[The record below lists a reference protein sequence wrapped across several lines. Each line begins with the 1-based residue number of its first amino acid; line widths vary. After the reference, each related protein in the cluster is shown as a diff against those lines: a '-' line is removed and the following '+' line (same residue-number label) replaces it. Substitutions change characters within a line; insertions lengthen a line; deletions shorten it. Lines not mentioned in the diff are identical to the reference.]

1 MRDQRQILDVTYGTF
16 SCRLEGF
23 DDSVA
28 TLKQV
33 ATYFR
38 DNAAF
43 VGASDVPPQDAD
55 IAALATLTSEGHDGD
70 VDGTLHEGKI
80 SLRLS
85 HEAATG
91 EGHLP
96 LRMPPPAIA
105 DQGGETEMSDAL
117 QEDDTSPEQHFKS
130 DEDADGADDAV
141 EDTDS
146 VAAKMQRIR
155 DVVSNGVPSEAQDD
169 AMDDLPETTNHA
181 TDHVNPLSA
190 RLAALAQRN
199 ASEASREAG
208 IAAESETTDPTA
220 DQWGDPDDDSIQQED
235 LEDLEMLDGVDHTET
250 AITATEEDDSQEI
263 DSAADP
269 HDDELTLAN
278 IVQSRSLNLH
288 DELAEVERQIDDR
301 NKRQELT
308 RATDAAVSRILMQTD
323 THLNTPETRRQHD
336 SIAQLKA
343 AVAAT
348 EAARQLGEGSAP
360 RERLSEIFRHDLGEI
375 SAQEHN
381 RSMFASD
388 VDDESDDLNDE
399 DNLDASDEEAR
410 SPAPQASL
418 PPLRLVASQRIV
430 SPAKADSAASSRLR
444 EIASKVDTSQA
455 KPVSFADFAHNHNA
469 AGMAEMFEAA
479 AAYTTFVTRQAD
491 FSRPQIMGLVRS
503 AMPRD
508 FSRKD
513 GLQTFGKLVQNE
525 RIIKLEN
532 GRFQVA
538 PDTRFRMDDRAARG

>member
-1 MRDQRQILDVTYGTF
+1 MSDQRQILDVTYGTF

-43 VGASDVPPQDAD
+43 AGASDMPPQDAD
-55 IAALATLTSEGHDGD
+55 IAALAMLTGEGSDGD
-70 VDGTLHEGKI
+70 VDGTLQEGKI

-85 HEAATG
+85 HDATTG
-91 EGHLP
+91 EEHPP
-96 LRMPPPAIA
+96 LRMPPPVTA
-105 DQGGETEMSDAL
+105 DQDGDMEMSDAL
-117 QEDDTSPEQHFKS
+117 RDGDASQDYSP
-130 DEDADGADDAV
+130 DEDADDAR

-155 DVVSNGVPSEAQDD
+155 DVVAKGVPSEAQDN
-169 AMDDLPETTNHA
+169 AMDDLPETATNQPA
-181 TDHVNPLSA
+181 DHVNPLSA

-208 IAAESETTDPTA
+208 IAADSDTTDPTA
-220 DQWGDPDDDSIQQED
+220 DQWGDPDDTSILQED
-235 LEDLEMLDGVDHTET
+235 LEDLEMLDGVDHTGT
-250 AITATEEDDSQEI
+250 AITATEDDDPHEA
-263 DSAADP
+263 DNGADP
-269 HDDELTLAN
+269 YDDELTLAN

-388 VDDESDDLNDE
+388 VDDDSDGLDDD
-399 DNLDASDEEAR
+399 DNLDASDEK
-410 SPAPQASL
+410 APQASL

-455 KPVSFADFAHNHNA
+455 KSVSFADFAQDHDV